1 MYLDFHTHG
10 KLAKKLPFSEEYTH
24 WLFGEARSAGLDALC
39 LTEHFNTWGF
49 AELYRYIASHADREG
64 DTLVFDGLRIF
75 PGMETDIAEGGH
87 ILSVGPMEAILELNR
102 RLEPYKAKGNFLP
115 FARLMDLFAE
125 YPVFVGG
132 AHPFRAGGH
141 IPELPTDQLTRLDF
155 LDMNGK
161 DLAED
166 RTRTEK
172 LTTGLG
178 KALGLPVVSGS
189 DTHQAVQY
197 GCVRTRF
204 AESFNTVEA
213 LRRAVNGGNYEICVS
228 ETAARQVATAALL
241 KRALKEIHALG
252 GDYVSVLLGKEPAW
266 AAQYAPAVV

>member
-1 MYLDFHTHG
+1 
-10 KLAKKLPFSEEYTH
+10 
-24 WLFGEARSAGLDALC
+24 
-39 LTEHFNTWGF
+39 
-49 AELYRYIASHADREG
+49 
-64 DTLVFDGLRIF
+64 
-75 PGMETDIAEGGH
+75 
-87 ILSVGPMEAILELNR
+87 
-102 RLEPYKAKGNFLP
+102 
-115 FARLMDLFAE
+115 
-125 YPVFVGG
+125 
-132 AHPFRAGGH
+132 
-141 IPELPTDQLTRLDF
+141 
-155 LDMNGK
+155 MNGK

-166 RTRTEK
+166 RERTRR

-213 LRRAVNGGNYEICVS
+213 LRRAVNGGAYEICIS
-228 ETAARQVATAALL
+228 DNAARQVATAALL
-241 KRALKEIHALG
+241 KRSLKEIHALG

>member
-24 WLFGEARSAGLDALC
+24 WLFGEARAAGLDALC

-49 AELYRYIASHADREG
+49 AELYRFITSHADREG

-87 ILSVGPMEAILELNR
+87 ILSVGPMEAILELNH
-102 RLEPYKAKGNFLP
+102 RLEPNKAKGNFLP
-115 FARLMDLFAE
+115 FARLMDLFGE

-141 IPELPTDQLTRLDF
+141 IPELPTDQLMRLDF

-166 RTRTEK
+166 RTRTEQ

-204 AESFNTVEA
+204 TETFTTVESMKSVYRITRPA
-213 LRRAVNGGNYEICVS
+213 RWPRRRCSSGLSRRSTPWVGIMCRCCWAKNRPGLPITRRLWYN
-228 ETAARQVATAALL
+228 T
-241 KRALKEIHALG
+241 
-252 GDYVSVLLGKEPAW
+252 GKYHP
-266 AAQYAPAVV
+266 